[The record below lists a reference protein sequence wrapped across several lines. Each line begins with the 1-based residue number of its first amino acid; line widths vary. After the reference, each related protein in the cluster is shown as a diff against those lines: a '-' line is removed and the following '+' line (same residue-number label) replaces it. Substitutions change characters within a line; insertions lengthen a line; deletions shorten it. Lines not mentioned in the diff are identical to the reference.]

1 MCRIVA
7 DRLERYRAKRDPM
20 RTPEPFDPARPS
32 GAEDQRARPFVV
44 QKHAARRLHWDF
56 RLELGGTLRSWAVPK
71 GPSADPA
78 DRRLAVEVEDHPVE
92 YAGFEGVI
100 PAGNYG
106 AGAVIV
112 WDRGTWTPVGDA
124 ESGLRQGKLVFRLEG
139 EKLHGEW
146 TLVRTRRNEGGKTEW
161 LLMKHRGD
169 AFAGPDRPFAEAS
182 VLSGRTLEEVAAG
195 VPPARARRARGSSRG
210 PRRAPA
216 PSAARGPVE
225 VTHPEKIFFPAD
237 GITKG
242 DLVAYHRA
250 VASSMLP
257 FLEDRP
263 IVLTRYPDGIE
274 GKSFFQKDAPEWHP
288 AWMRT
293 VTVHAEESGRD
304 LQHFLV
310 DDADGLAWLVN
321 LGTIPIHVLASRA
334 GSLDRPDWCVV
345 DLDPKDAPFGHVVR
359 LARTLHALCDAIGLP
374 SYPKTTGQ
382 KGLHV
387 LVPLGGELTH
397 AQARA
402 LGELLARA
410 VEGRHPD
417 LSTTARALSARG
429 GRVYLDYLQNGYG
442 KTIAAPYTVR
452 PRPGAPVST
461 PLRWNE
467 VTARLDPSR
476 FTIRTVPARAE
487 RLGQDPLRPVLTRKP
502 DLLRALER
510 LRERVADPRRAPR
523 A

>member
-1 MCRIVA
+1 MP
-7 DRLERYRAKRDPM
+7 DRLDRYRARRDPL
-20 RTPEPFDPARPS
+20 RTPEPFGPARATAGPAL
-32 GAEDQRARPFVV
+32 GFVV

-112 WDRGTWTPVGDA
+112 WDRGAWAPEGDA
-124 ESGLRQGKLVFRLEG
+124 EAGLRAGKLVFRLEG
-139 EKLHGEW
+139 EKLRGEW
-146 TLVRTRRNEGGKTEW
+146 TLVRTRRAEGGKADW

-169 AFAGPDRPFAEAS
+169 AFAGPGRPFGEAS
-182 VLSGRTLEEVAAG
+182 VLTGRTVEQVAAG
-195 VPPARARRARGSSRG
+195 VPPPARQGRRAARAARAGSS
-210 PRRAPA
+210 
-216 PSAARGPVE
+216 RGPVE
-225 VTHPEKIFFPAD
+225 VTRPEKVIFPAD

-250 VASSMLP
+250 IAPFMLP
-257 FLEDRP
+257 YLADRP
-263 IVLTRYPDGIE
+263 VVLTRFPDGIA
-274 GKSFFQKDAPEWHP
+274 GKSFFQRDAPAWSP

-293 VTVHAEESGRD
+293 ATVRSEERGRD
-304 LQHFLV
+304 LRHFLV

-321 LGTIPIHVLASRA
+321 LGVIPFHALASRA

-345 DLDPKDAPFGHVVR
+345 DLDPKGAPFAHVVT
-359 LARTLHALCDAIGLP
+359 LARALHALCDAIGLP
-374 SYPKTTGQ
+374 CHVKTTGQ
-382 KGLHV
+382 DGLHV
-387 LVPLGGELTH
+387 LVPLGAQLTH
-397 AQARA
+397 AQARM

-410 VEGRHPD
+410 VEAQHRD
-417 LSTTARALSARG
+417 ISTTARALSARR
-429 GRVYLDYLQNGYG
+429 GRVYLDHLQNGYG

-461 PLRWNE
+461 PLRWGE

-476 FTIRTVPARAE
+476 FTVRNALRRAE
-487 RLGQDPLRPVLTRKP
+487 RLGEDPLRPVLTRKP
-502 DLLRALER
+502 DLVRALAR
-510 LRERVADPRRAPR
+510 LRSEVERPGVARRGASRTTGPAR
-523 A
+523 G